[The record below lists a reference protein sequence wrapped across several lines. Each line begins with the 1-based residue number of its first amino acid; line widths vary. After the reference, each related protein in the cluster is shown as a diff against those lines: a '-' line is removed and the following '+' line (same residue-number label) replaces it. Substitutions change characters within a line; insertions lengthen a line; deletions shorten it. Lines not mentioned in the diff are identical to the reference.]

1 MQNQNTS
8 PPETT
13 FTGGHVYTVWSQYQS
28 AVRNKQMG
36 RGSRRFRGVK
46 TIIFKGKVVNKW
58 LPVRTTL
65 ADLQRLG
72 FEGSWQDEYSFPNSP
87 IFYLYLAGFCVVGGL
102 VIVDVISRFQQ
113 QPAPVGNEIVDIEI
127 DPVASTKTHPTI
139 HST

>member
-1 MQNQNTS
+1 
-8 PPETT
+8 
-13 FTGGHVYTVWSQYQS
+13 
-28 AVRNKQMG
+28 MG

-113 QPAPVGNEIVDIEI
+113 QPVPIENE
-127 DPVASTKTHPTI
+127 SGYRNRSCGLNKNTSNHPFYLI
-139 HST
+139 LFF

>member
-1 MQNQNTS
+1 
-8 PPETT
+8 
-13 FTGGHVYTVWSQYQS
+13 
-28 AVRNKQMG
+28 MG

-113 QPAPVGNEIVDIEI
+113 QPVPIENERVDIEI

-139 HST
+139 HSKTWLDGLSL